1 MTLVMKTRKWLVMAL
16 ATGIIVACNNEAT
29 DSVEKA
35 DSANEAKL
43 DAPGTS
49 QTIQADE
56 ASADFLVKAADMG
69 MAEVELGKLAQEK
82 ARNEKV
88 KQFGAMM
95 VNDHTQA
102 NNEVKSLASQRNVSL
117 PDSVSNEKKKDRDD
131 LAKKSGADFDKA
143 FMKAMVNDHDA
154 TINLFEKASN
164 DVKDPAVKTFV
175 DNTLPKLRSH
185 LDSAKTIQKG
195 LK

>member
-1 MTLVMKTRKWLVMAL
+1 MKTRKWLVMAL
-16 ATGIIVACNNEAT
+16 ATGIMVACNNEAS

-43 DAPGTS
+43 DAPGAS

-117 PDSVSNEKKKDRDD
+117 PDSASNEKKKDRDD

>member
-1 MTLVMKTRKWLVMAL
+1 MKTRKWLVMAL
-16 ATGIIVACNNEAT
+16 ATGIMVACNNEAS

-43 DAPGTS
+43 DAPGAS
-49 QTIQADE
+49 HTIQADE

-102 NNEVKSLASQRNVSL
+102 NYEVKSLASQRNVSL
-117 PDSVSNEKKKDRDD
+117 PDSASNEKKKDRDD